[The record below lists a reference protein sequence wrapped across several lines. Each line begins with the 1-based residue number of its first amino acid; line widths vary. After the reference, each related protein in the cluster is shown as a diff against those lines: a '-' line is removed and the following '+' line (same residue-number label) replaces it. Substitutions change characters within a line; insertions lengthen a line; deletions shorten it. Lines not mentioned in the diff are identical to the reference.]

1 MNVTRKSAEIENTGD
16 DDAFPGTFRVV
27 LSTPAED
34 RDGDEL
40 KSEDWE
46 QPLPE
51 HITFDQDHQMS
62 VAGTVGSGSPS
73 IDDDGRLIVDG
84 TYSSLPRAQ
93 EVRTLVREGHIR
105 TTSVAFMTKKV
116 TKGGQQRTV
125 RELLNGAF
133 VAIPS
138 NREAVVLEAK
148 AADLGPAF
156 DAKAV
161 ATEVVKQLAA
171 DEERVVAVK
180 TVDGSYEQRQQAI
193 NDALEAAY
201 PDPPNN
207 GYVYAWPLATFDD
220 KVVYR
225 VGGDT
230 DLRGQW
236 QAEYTVND
244 DGTVTLGEPEQVNMV
259 EVVKP
264 VDGEAAP
271 KGYRLAVTP
280 KNFDLDDAVAV
291 DAPAPAEQTKS
302 AAGPAAAAPQSA
314 AAAEPVA
321 DQDSLDLRLRSLLA
335 TASAFADD

>member
-1 MNVTRKSAEIENTGD
+1 MNVIRKDATITNTGSD
-16 DDAFPGTFRVV
+16 DDFPGTFEVV
-27 LSTPAED
+27 LSTPTED

-51 HITFDQDHQMS
+51 HITFDIDHGMS
-62 VAGTVGSGSPS
+62 VASTVGSGAPR
-73 IDDDGRLIVDG
+73 IDDGGRLVVDG
-84 TYSSLPRAQ
+84 TYSSLQRAQ
-93 EVRTLVREGHIR
+93 DTRTLVNEGHIR

-116 TKGGQQRTV
+116 TKAGGQQKTV

-138 NREAVVLEAK
+138 NREAMVLDSKSAAVVAEPK
-148 AADLGPAF
+148 TVDAA
-156 DAKAV
+156 
-161 ATEVVKQLAA
+161 
-171 DEERVVAVK
+171 RVAVK

-193 NDALEAAY
+193 CDALDAAY
-201 PDPPNN
+201 PDPPTN

-236 QAEYTVND
+236 QTDYTVND
-244 DGTVTLGEPEQVNMV
+244 DGTVTLGEPEQVTMV

-264 VDGEAAP
+264 VDGAAP
-271 KGYRLAVTP
+271 KGFRLAVTP
-280 KNFDLDDAVAV
+280 KNFDLADAEV
-291 DAPAPAEQTKS
+291 DASHDASDTSSKS
-302 AAGPAAAAPQSA
+302 AADSAAASPEGA
-314 AAAEPVA
+314 AAAEPPA
-321 DQDSLDLRLRSLLA
+321 DDDKDALDLQLRGLL
-335 TASAFADD
+335 TTVSAFATG